1 MTEGMGGRR
10 DKGPSKAQLSACFAA
25 LGVPAYA
32 KEAELR
38 RAYRQLVLS
47 EHPDKGGEPARF
59 HEIQSSYDTL
69 LAKARSPPV
78 STETSRNARRLVQEA
93 AVKET
98 RGVALHR
105 VCVDCG

>member
-10 DKGPSKAQLSACFAA
+10 DKGPSKAQLAACFAA

-47 EHPDKGGEPARF
+47 EHPDKGGDPARF

-69 LAKARSPPV
+69 LAKARSPPPGR
-78 STETSRNARRLVQEA
+78 TSRVARWRRIRGCAEDEA
-93 AVKET
+93 RGGVT
-98 RGVALHR
+98 R
-105 VCVDCG
+105 